1 MAKQSLSEVFDIKPG
16 DIKVDNISD
25 YDVFQ
30 DKDLLDNLR
39 NKIIQEKI

>member
-1 MAKQSLSEVFDIKPG
+1 MAKQSLSEVFDIKPS

-30 DKDLLDNLR
+30 DKDLLDNLM
-39 NKIIQEKI
+39 IA

>member
-1 MAKQSLSEVFDIKPG
+1 MTKQSLSEVFDIKPS

-30 DKDLLDNLR
+30 DKLLQHFHPAL
-39 NKIIQEKI
+39 